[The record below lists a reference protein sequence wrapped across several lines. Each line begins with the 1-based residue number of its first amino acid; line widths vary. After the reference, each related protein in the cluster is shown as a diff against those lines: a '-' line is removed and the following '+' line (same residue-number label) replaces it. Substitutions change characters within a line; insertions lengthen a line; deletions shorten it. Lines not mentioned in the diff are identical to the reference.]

1 MPGIK
6 ERRKTWV
13 STADSGDYSPTGYDG
28 AVVDGEEPKHYCLK
42 CESYGFPYQELGERI
57 YKDEELI
64 NGQIPH
70 DSDLWLQCYRCG
82 SIIPS
87 GHGKQE
93 GHIKGFIDVP
103 DSIHDTRRLKIEHFI
118 EPRHRHRR
126 GKIHKDSTA
135 LPDIEKDKDIQQLT
149 TDSGRELTNYSDG

>member
-1 MPGIK
+1 MPVK
-6 ERRKTWV
+6 ERRKYWT
-13 STADSGDYSPTGYDG
+13 STADSGYYD
-28 AVVDGEEPKHYCLK
+28 AEDTEEPKRYCLK
-42 CESYGFPYQELGERI
+42 CESFGFPYQELGERI
-57 YKDEELI
+57 YQPEEMI

-93 GHIKGFIDVP
+93 GHIKGFIEVP

-126 GKIHKDSTA
+126 GKIHKDSSNA
-135 LPDIEKDKDIQQLT
+135 LPDVAEDKDIQQLT
-149 TDSGRELTNYSDG
+149 TDSGRELANYSDAR

>member
-13 STADSGDYSPTGYDG
+13 STADNTYYGGS
-28 AVVDGEEPKHYCLK
+28 EEEESKHYCLK
-42 CESYGFPYQELGERI
+42 CESFGFLYQELGERI

-82 SIIPS
+82 SIVQS

-118 EPRHRHRR
+118 EPRHKKNRSL
-126 GKIHKDSTA
+126 KLHKDNA
-135 LPDIEKDKDIQQLT
+135 LPSAEEDKDIQQLT
-149 TDSGRELTNYSDG
+149 TESGRELANYSDSST